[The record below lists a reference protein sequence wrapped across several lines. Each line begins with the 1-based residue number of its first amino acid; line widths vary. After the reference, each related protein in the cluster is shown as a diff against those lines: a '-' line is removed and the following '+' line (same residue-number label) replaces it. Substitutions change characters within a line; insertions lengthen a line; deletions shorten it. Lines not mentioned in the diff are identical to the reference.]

1 MRTTLKK
8 TRVISGISSKIVG
21 NVNIHRTLDAAHNT
35 TLASAGRIEEGTSLL
50 NSFTPT
56 QVHAHLQSLKMG
68 LRLSSAKIRQKCAP
82 VLKKLTDHE
91 CSWIFMQ
98 PVDPVELNLP
108 DYFDVVKTPMDLGSI
123 KKRMENNC
131 YKSISDFAADVRL
144 TFDNAVTY
152 NGDGSDVCKVAREM
166 KLTFEKLYQVMIATI
181 EAEEKQRKLNGDV
194 CILCGCEKLLFEPTV
209 YYCNGS
215 CNGQRI
221 RRNSYYYTGGRNQ
234 YHWCQQCFNELR
246 DKQPLEF
253 ADCTLWKKDLQKK
266 KNDEMHEEPWVECS
280 QCNRW
285 VHQICALFNGRM
297 NKGTT
302 IYHCPFCFMAQRG
315 KKDPHPRPLG
325 AKDIRHTKLSRFL
338 EDRVIKSL
346 QDVHTRNSTTSPS
359 KPTPVYVRQL
369 SNIDKMHQ
377 VKPKILKRYSQHKYP
392 CEFPMRSKCVLLF
405 QEMDG
410 VDVILFGMYLYEYG
424 HKCPQPNN
432 RRVYVSYLDSVYYFR
447 PRENRTLVYHEMLIA
462 YLAHAK
468 ERGFHTAHIWACPP
482 CKGDD
487 YIFFCHPEDQ
497 KTPKDDRLRLWYIT
511 LLRKARDEGV
521 VTRITNLWDENFKSD
536 FNITQIPY
544 FEGDYWPGE
553 AENVAK
559 AISDEANERLES
571 KSKKKA
577 KARAQRGL
585 RSDGSV
591 EEELGTDS
599 LIVRMGKILEPM
611 KDAFIVAYLQ
621 PRIFAC
627 AMGIRH
633 KKELNNSNQH
643 DAEIQGAPSN
653 LRVGQTKPNS
663 TGVDK
668 TSQSAAKAN
677 INDPEARDQRINRE
691 RHFDETEDKDE
702 TIESEFYDTRQQF
715 LNLCQGNH
723 YQFDDLRRAKHT
735 SMMSLYH
742 THNPDVPK
750 FLVTCSNCNIDIN
763 SGCCYTSEQD
773 TDFHLCQECYK
784 KMHKMFSDKFPF
796 RRSIVGGD
804 SQAQLT
810 EEQRRDRH
818 RSIQLHMQLLQ
829 HASGCRNQ
837 QCPSANCNK
846 MKNLLKHGANCSTRV
861 QGGCAIC
868 RRIWAL
874 LQIHARQCRREACVV
889 PKCRQ
894 LKEQLRALA
903 QQQAQMDER
912 RRAAMNA
919 AYRRDG
925 TKLAL

>member
-1 MRTTLKK
+1 M
-8 TRVISGISSKIVG
+8 
-21 NVNIHRTLDAAHNT
+21 
-35 TLASAGRIEEGTSLL
+35 
-50 NSFTPT
+50 
-56 QVHAHLQSLKMG
+56 
-68 LRLSSAKIRQKCAP
+68 
-82 VLKKLTDHE
+82 
-91 CSWIFMQ
+91 
-98 PVDPVELNLP
+98 
-108 DYFDVVKTPMDLGSI
+108 
-123 KKRMENNC
+123 
-131 YKSISDFAADVRL
+131 
-144 TFDNAVTY
+144 
-152 NGDGSDVCKVAREM
+152 
-166 KLTFEKLYQVMIATI
+166 
-181 EAEEKQRKLNGDV
+181 
-194 CILCGCEKLLFEPTV
+194 
-209 YYCNGS
+209 
-215 CNGQRI
+215 
-221 RRNSYYYTGGRNQ
+221 
-234 YHWCQQCFNELR
+234 
-246 DKQPLEF
+246 
-253 ADCTLWKKDLQKK
+253 
-266 KNDEMHEEPWVECS
+266 
-280 QCNRW
+280 
-285 VHQICALFNGRM
+285 
-297 NKGTT
+297 
-302 IYHCPFCFMAQRG
+302 
-315 KKDPHPRPLG
+315 
-325 AKDIRHTKLSRFL
+325 
-338 EDRVIKSL
+338 
-346 QDVHTRNSTTSPS
+346 
-359 KPTPVYVRQL
+359 
-369 SNIDKMHQ
+369 
-377 VKPKILKRYSQHKYP
+377 
-392 CEFPMRSKCVLLF
+392 
-405 QEMDG
+405 
-410 VDVILFGMYLYEYG
+410 ILFGMYLYEYG

-643 DAEIQGAPSN
+643 GAEIQRAPSN

-663 TGVDK
+663 PGVDK

-773 TDFHLCQECYK
+773 TDFHLCQVRTL
-784 KMHKMFSDKFPF
+784 FF
-796 RRSIVGGD
+796 RSK
-804 SQAQLT
+804 
-810 EEQRRDRH
+810 
-818 RSIQLHMQLLQ
+818 
-829 HASGCRNQ
+829 
-837 QCPSANCNK
+837 ANPEPAGV
-846 MKNLLKHGANCSTRV
+846 L
-861 QGGCAIC
+861 
-868 RRIWAL
+868 
-874 LQIHARQCRREACVV
+874 
-889 PKCRQ
+889 
-894 LKEQLRALA
+894 
-903 QQQAQMDER
+903 
-912 RRAAMNA
+912 
-919 AYRRDG
+919 
-925 TKLAL
+925 